1 MAPVV
6 GRIAFTVG
14 VFLVIL
20 SLIPLP
26 FLPVGSA
33 EFVVDV
39 LALIMSSTF
48 LAYVVWNV
56 RRAAR
61 LPMHRPSEHR
71 EPTPVKREG
80 EGEGEG
86 EGQR

>member
-1 MAPVV
+1 MAPLV
-6 GRIAFTVG
+6 GRIFFTIG

-26 FLPVGSA
+26 FLPVDSA

-39 LALIMSSTF
+39 LALIMSSAF

-61 LPMHRPSEHR
+61 LHMHRPSEEHQ
-71 EPTPVKREG
+71 EPSPVKREN
-80 EGEGEG
+80 
-86 EGQR
+86 EGQPD

>member
-6 GRIAFTVG
+6 GRIALTIG
-14 VFLVIL
+14 VFLVTL

-48 LAYVVWNV
+48 LALVVWSV

-61 LPMHRPSEHR
+61 FPMPDDVS
-71 EPTPVKREG
+71 PA
-80 EGEGEG
+80 
-86 EGQR
+86 GQQRDVPPDE

>member
-1 MAPVV
+1 M
-6 GRIAFTVG
+6 GL
-14 VFLVIL
+14 FLVIL

-48 LAYVVWNV
+48 LAYVVWSV

-61 LPMHRPSEHR
+61 LPTHRPSEKQ
-71 EPTPVKREG
+71 EPTPVKRED
-80 EGEGEG
+80 
-86 EGQR
+86 EGQE